1 MNAQTV
7 KQEYT
12 SIRDIEWNAVQRKAV
27 SLSFLAIGLGTALI
41 LAVGTFLGN

>member
-1 MNAQTV
+1 MNTQTTQ
-7 KQEYT
+7 KELT
-12 SIRDIEWNAVQRKAV
+12 SIRDIEWDTRQQKVA